1 LLAKLD
7 SIRTQKAQ
15 AEQKAHVD
23 ATEPLAADKQPEVP
37 AVTNDD
43 VAEPI
48 VEPVAENVP
57 QPTTKDVNLDEVNK
71 PLVMDRGLDKWSRQ
85 LQYFTPANTT
95 FDGYSG
101 YESGVAFGEALMNPD
116 FLATAEVSV
125 VVKPYT
131 NKTTNVTEQAV
142 YIEFKY
148 KGKNYVAALHSDNYN
163 FNNIKGF
170 RQLQYEKQ
178 QIVL

>member
-1 LLAKLD
+1 
-7 SIRTQKAQ
+7 
-15 AEQKAHVD
+15 
-23 ATEPLAADKQPEVP
+23 
-37 AVTNDD
+37 
-43 VAEPI
+43 
-48 VEPVAENVP
+48 
-57 QPTTKDVNLDEVNK
+57 
-71 PLVMDRGLDKWSRQ
+71 MDRILDKWSRM

-101 YESGVAFGEALMNPD
+101 YEGGAALGEALMNPD
-116 FLATAEVSV
+116 FLATADMSV